1 MEDLLKTKDWRIVN
15 ESWGTI
21 YRQDC
26 RFILPSL
33 PSDTYDSLVTDPP
46 AGIDFMGKDWD
57 NPDKYG
63 EDLPAAQERHIQQRQ
78 GFVSFMESVMKE
90 CFRVLKPGAHGVVWA
105 LPRTSHWTATALENV
120 GFEVRDCIYHIKP
133 RSPEVSAFL
142 SSLTL
147 EQWELL
153 ERCKPTDEF
162 LLHIFGCLSE
172 DTEILTEEGWVLYQ
186 KCVVGKRVMCYDS
199 VHDTFSWQPIEGVF
213 VYPYQDTAYRL
224 RGDHTDQ
231 IVSRNH
237 RCLVERGGKTVF
249 QYAETLGC
257 QETVPVLADLP
268 SLLEALPLPHSAS
281 STAYQ
286 DVCRVRSAS
295 CSCEAQQGHQDSTK
309 GDGDLLSL
317 RQGEADTAEGN
328 AIQRAELLQPFMSCE
343 DTGRRT
349 GHGNDR
355 IARPFRM
362 DSGES
367 RLLSRENVGAT
378 ESCMEGR
385 SDVYIEARE
394 LRVGAVCSLP
404 AGVPFNGSERRVC
417 DGTSA
422 SSGPID
428 GAVPYEAGSGTSYQP
443 RSNGQP
449 NREPDGL
456 CVESGSQAVRASRFT
471 RSDMVRVEP
480 IPYDG
485 IVWCVKTPTG
495 AFVARRAGKAF
506 VTGNSGFPKS
516 LDVSKAI
523 DKMAGAVREARVNE
537 RWVGKYPEGP
547 GGGHTETFGQVKNIS
562 GNPIMTSDPVTDEAK
577 LWSGWGT
584 ALKPAV
590 EVWWVV
596 RKPIREANVATQ
608 VRKTGTGA
616 INIDGCRV
624 AGVAEKP
631 GGKIR
636 AYRRTESTTSVGL
649 RENEVNAEM
658 VDAPDPHPGGRWP
671 SHLLISHVKHE
682 WYAIRS
688 DVPEAVVQAIHS
700 YYGVDQALRTLR
712 GRNTGD
718 ALRASTSTL
727 LRPGVCWVEPE
738 VSTQEGM
745 GQHSVPGV
753 RNVVRGDSGL
763 GAERAPEVLLKCV
776 PTQGEFSDSQRSSG
790 HASFS
795 RVSGENVRCSE
806 TASESRET
814 PNVEGG
820 PLCGQG
826 VCTCHDSSSSSGRS
840 DTCTTDVPT
849 RIHSGASFGDG
860 SETWSPPVQGGA
872 CSPSQRDQ
880 DGQSPG
886 ESRTGEV
893 ERAQQNASGSGSG
906 SSSSSRREPRLEVQ
920 SWSIPRGW
928 RQYFVLVR
936 VTGCRRNGTKT
947 VATGRGDTPIIGAS
961 VGYEGQSLGKDSRK
975 AGTRCITHR
984 SEDGTE
990 TIENWE
996 CAPECPSNML
1006 NQQSGVTTSGAMK
1019 NEVPAYEGESNTG
1032 FLRGRSGPSNQHGD
1046 SGGASRFFQ
1055 TFEHES
1061 EAWECAPD
1069 CPSKI
1074 LNDQS
1079 GELTSGALD
1088 RSRIR
1093 AENNIYGQA
1102 PKKLEGIYTSNSGG
1116 ASRFFQTF
1124 ESESEKWECVPEC
1137 PSKILDEQSGERPST
1152 LTGRADPNESHAHP
1166 ASARP
1171 DAFFGTIQ
1179 GGIGQVYAD
1188 SGGASRFFKSI
1199 EHEPPF
1205 FYAAKASRSERD
1217 EGLGSRQAKAMH
1229 GLKEA
1234 KISTQSNRKCK
1245 LCGRVKFGQPHCECP
1260 APEWAETS
1268 GSMSKNSHPTV
1279 KSIKLMTYLVR
1290 LVTPKGGVVLDPFS
1304 GSGST
1309 LVAALKE
1316 GARFVGIERE
1326 EEYALIAEERVRYTA
1341 SQELEMQEA
1350 LATFDLLSELEQEM

>member
-142 SSLTL
+142 SSLTP

-162 LLHIFGCLSE
+162 CLHIFGCLSE

-186 KCVVGKRVMCYDS
+186 KCATGKHVMCYDS
-199 VHDTFSWQPIEGVF
+199 VHDTFSWRPIEGVF
-213 VYPYQDTAYRL
+213 VYPYHDTAFRL

-237 RCLVERGGKTVF
+237 RCLVERGGATVF
-249 QYAETLGC
+249 EYAEALGC
-257 QETVPVLADLP
+257 QETVPVLADLS
-268 SLLEALPLPHSAS
+268 SLLEALPMPHSAS
-281 STAYQ
+281 SIAYQ

-295 CSCEAQQGHQDSTK
+295 RPCEAQQGHQDSTK

-317 RQGEADTAEGN
+317 WQGEADSAEGN

-343 DTGRRT
+343 DSGQGT
-349 GHGNDR
+349 GHGDDR
-355 IARPFRM
+355 ISRSFGV

-367 RLLSRENVGAT
+367 CLLSREDVGAV
-378 ESCMEGR
+378 ESRMEGR

-404 AGVPFNGSERRVC
+404 AGVPFDGSERRVC

-428 GAVPYEAGSGTSYQP
+428 GSVPYEAGSGTSYQP
-443 RSNGQP
+443 RSNGQSC
-449 NREPDGL
+449 REPDGL

-523 DKMAGAVREARVNE
+523 DKMAGAVREV
-537 RWVGKYPEGP
+537 VGQSNVKIGPSMAKSRPTQLAVEGNNWQTANQITAP
-547 GGGHTETFGQVKNIS
+547 T
-562 GNPIMTSDPVTDEAK
+562 TDEAK

-590 EVWWVV
+590 EVWWIV

-671 SHLLISHVKHE
+671 SHLVITHSPGCQRVGTKDVRATSIHGE
-682 WYAIRS
+682 ATAIRRS
-688 DVPEAVVQAIHS
+688 GVHAEAGGHQTI
-700 YYGVDQALRTLR
+700 
-712 GRNTGD
+712 GR
-718 ALRASTSTL
+718 SQ
-727 LRPGVCWVEPE
+727 P
-738 VSTQEGM
+738 
-745 GQHSVPGV
+745 
-753 RNVVRGDSGL
+753 VRGY
-763 GAERAPEVLLKCV
+763 A
-776 PTQGEFSDSQRSSG
+776 
-790 HASFS
+790 
-795 RVSGENVRCSE
+795 N
-806 TASESRET
+806 
-814 PNVEGG
+814 
-820 PLCGQG
+820 
-826 VCTCHDSSSSSGRS
+826 
-840 DTCTTDVPT
+840 
-849 RIHSGASFGDG
+849 
-860 SETWSPPVQGGA
+860 
-872 CSPSQRDQ
+872 
-880 DGQSPG
+880 
-886 ESRTGEV
+886 
-893 ERAQQNASGSGSG
+893 
-906 SSSSSRREPRLEVQ
+906 
-920 SWSIPRGW
+920 
-928 RQYFVLVR
+928 
-936 VTGCRRNGTKT
+936 
-947 VATGRGDTPIIGAS
+947 
-961 VGYEGQSLGKDSRK
+961 
-975 AGTRCITHR
+975 
-984 SEDGTE
+984 EDGTE

-996 CAPECPSNML
+996 CVPECPSNML

-1019 NEVPAYEGESNTG
+1019 TEVPAYEGESNTG

-1055 TFEHES
+1055 TFEHDPET
-1061 EAWECAPD
+1061 WECVPE

-1079 GELTSGALD
+1079 GELKSGEVKPHHMRNSSSQPSKGGYSGGFGDAPLMG
-1088 RSRIR
+1088 
-1093 AENNIYGQA
+1093 YGD
-1102 PKKLEGIYTSNSGG
+1102 SGG

-1124 ESESEKWECVPEC
+1124 ESETEKWECVPEC

-1171 DAFFGTIQ
+1171 DSFFSRMQ
-1179 GGIGQVYAD
+1179 GGMGQVYAD

-1234 KISTQSNRKCK
+1234 KISTQSNRKCI
-1245 LCGRVKFGQPHCECP
+1245 LCDRVKFGQPHCECP
-1260 APEWAETS
+1260 APEWEETK
-1268 GSMSKNSHPTV
+1268 GSLSLNSHPTV
-1279 KSIKLMTYLVR
+1279 KSIKLMSYLVR
-1290 LVTPKGGVVLDPFS
+1290 LVTPKGGTVLDPFS

-1326 EEYALIAEERVRYTA
+1326 EEYAHIAEERVRYTA
-1341 SQELEMQEA
+1341 AQELVEQEA
-1350 LATFDLLSELEQEM
+1350 LAMFDLLSELEQEI